1 MAKRFLIWFWS
12 GGGGGSAFSVN
23 LAHRLRLQFGAGA
36 VTLSLRADDPTLAR
50 ARDEGLNVLSA
61 EIVSDRRRPLA
72 TIAALAQSGSI
83 LAEHARDS
91 DLVIVPMNFA
101 SAAPLSARL
110 KQPLIYCAHDP
121 EPHPGDYARAL
132 QRMTQTVLLRRACRV
147 VALSEYAAGRLRT
160 RGVGA
165 KKLKVVPLTSVF
177 EPQPQSVR
185 AEGPVRLLFAGRMI
199 PYKGVDILADALV
212 RLSLRDD
219 WRLTVSGSGPA
230 LDDATARRFAYPQVE
245 RVGRDWLSDAEL
257 DALIAGCDVL
267 LAPYRSATQ
276 SGLVAQALAYG
287 RPCVVTPVGALRE
300 QVDGDVAGLVAA
312 DVGAAAFAAAM
323 EAVLDRPHE
332 LEKKAA
338 AALRLSRA
346 AWEHDHWGWLSEL

>member
-12 GGGGGSAFSVN
+12 GNSGGSAFSVN

-36 VTLSLRADDPTLAR
+36 VTLSLRADDPTLTR
-50 ARDEGLNVLSA
+50 ARDEGFNVLSA
-61 EIVSDRRRPLA
+61 EVVSDRRRPLTTVA
-72 TIAALAQSGSI
+72 TLAHSWSV
-83 LAEHARDS
+83 LAEHACDA

-132 QRMTQTVLLRRACRV
+132 QRITQTVLLHRARRV
-147 VALSEYAAGRLRT
+147 VALSEYAAGRLR
-160 RGVGA
+160 RLGVGA
-165 KKLKVVPLTSVF
+165 KRLKVAPLASVF
-177 EPQPQSVR
+177 EPQPQFVR
-185 AEGPVRLLFAGRMI
+185 ADGPVRLLFAGRMI

-219 WRLTVSGSGPA
+219 WRLTVGGSGPA
-230 LDDATARRFAYPQVE
+230 LDEATARRFTYPQVE
-245 RVGRDWLSDAEL
+245 RVMRDWLSDAEL

-276 SGLVAQALAYG
+276 SGLVARALAYG

-300 QVDGDVAGLVAA
+300 QICGDAAGLVAE
-312 DVGAAAFAAAM
+312 GSGGAAFAAAM
-323 EAVLDRPHE
+323 EAVLDRPRE
-332 LEKKAA
+332 LAKKAA
-338 AALRLSRA
+338 AALRLARA